1 VSNFSPA
8 HVEAVMKVGPSLAV
22 NECGM
27 SLKNHDGAT
36 ISWCERH
43 NVTCEAYD
51 AMKGCDFSSPVIKT
65 VAAVH

>member
-1 VSNFSPA
+1 MSNFSPA
-8 HVEAVMKVGPSLAV
+8 QVEAVMKVGLAPAV

-43 NVTCEAYD
+43 NVTCKAYD
-51 AMKGCDFSSPVIKT
+51 AMKGYDFSSPVIKT